1 MPNTWNM
8 QLQTILTL
16 LHKEARHAY
25 WKDSTHC
32 GSDFAPHAQCH
43 DCKHFQ
49 ICETMRDLDAGLA
62 NLEQMDE
69 G

>member
-16 LHKEARHAY
+16 LHKEARQAY
-25 WKDSTHC
+25 WKGETHC
-32 GSDFAPHAQCH
+32 GVDFDINWKCRH
-43 DCKHFQ
+43 CKHFQ
-49 ICETMRDLDAGLA
+49 ICKTMRDLDAGLA